1 MRILLVEDETKLAD
15 ALAYQLRKNGYAA
28 DTASDGD
35 MALAMAREHVYELYI
50 LDWMLPKRDGLSVL
64 KEMRAMGVVAPVLL
78 LTARDSLDDRVKG
91 LDAGADDYLTKP
103 FLTEEL
109 LARLRA
115 LSRRKNK
122 DYVGDLIVAGAWTL
136 DPLKGEA
143 RHDGKRV
150 QLSQKEAQL
159 LELLLVNQGQVIT
172 KERIFERVWGYC
184 AETELTSVELYI
196 HYLRKKL
203 DTTAIKTARGVG
215 YYWTDEDDHA
225 S

>member
-1 MRILLVEDETKLAD
+1 MRVLLVEDETKLAD

-28 DTASDGD
+28 DTASDGEK
-35 MALAMAREHVYELYI
+35 ALLMAREHVYELFI

-64 KEMRAMGVVAPVLL
+64 KEIRTMGMDAPVLL
-78 LTARDSLDDRVKG
+78 LTARDSLEDRVKG
-91 LDAGADDYLTKP
+91 LDAGADDYLVKP
-103 FLTEEL
+103 FLTDEL

-122 DYVGDLIVAGAWTL
+122 DFVGNLIVAGEWTL
-136 DPLKGEA
+136 DSLKGEV
-143 RHDGKRV
+143 RHGDKRM

-184 AETELTSVELYI
+184 SEAELSSVELYI

-215 YYWTDEDDHA
+215 YYWQEDEHA
-225 S
+225 

>member
-1 MRILLVEDETKLAD
+1 MRLLLVEDESKLAE
-15 ALAYQLRKNGYAA
+15 ALAYQLRKSGYVVDTAA
-28 DTASDGD
+28 DGEA
-35 MALAMAREHVYELYI
+35 ALQQAREQVYGLFV

-64 KEMRAMGVVAPVLL
+64 KELRTMGIEAPVLV
-78 LTARDSLDDRVKG
+78 LTARDSLEDRVKG
-91 LDAGADDYLTKP
+91 LDAGADDYLIKP

-115 LSRRKNK
+115 LTRRKSK
-122 DYVGDLIVAGAWTL
+122 DYVGDLIVAGSWSL

-143 RHDGKRV
+143 VCGARRI

-184 AETELTSVELYI
+184 AEAELTSVELYI

-203 DTTAIKTARGVG
+203 NTVAIKTARGVG
-215 YYWTDEDDHA
+215 YYWAEEADHA
-225 S
+225 

>member
-1 MRILLVEDETKLAD
+1 MRLLLVEDESKLAE
-15 ALAYQLRKNGYAA
+15 ALAYQLRKSGYVVDTAA
-28 DTASDGD
+28 DGEA
-35 MALAMAREHVYELYI
+35 ALQQAREQVYGLFV

-64 KEMRAMGVVAPVLL
+64 KELRTMGIEAPVLV
-78 LTARDSLDDRVKG
+78 LTARDSLEDRVKG
-91 LDAGADDYLTKP
+91 LDAGADDYLIKP

-115 LSRRKNK
+115 LTRRKSK
-122 DYVGDLIVAGAWTL
+122 DYVGDLIVAGSWSL

-143 RHDGKRV
+143 VCGARRI

-184 AETELTSVELYI
+184 ADTELTSVELYI

-203 DTTAIKTARGVG
+203 NTASIKTARGVG
-215 YYWTDEDDHA
+215 YYWAEEA
-225 S
+225 ENA

>member
-1 MRILLVEDETKLAD
+1 MRLLLVEDESKLAE
-15 ALAYQLRKNGYAA
+15 ALAYQLRKSGYVVDTAA
-28 DTASDGD
+28 DGEE
-35 MALAMAREHVYELYI
+35 ALQQAREQVYGLFV

-64 KEMRAMGVVAPVLL
+64 KELRTLGIEAPVLV
-78 LTARDSLDDRVKG
+78 LTARDSLEDRVKG
-91 LDAGADDYLTKP
+91 LDAGADDYLIKP

-115 LSRRKNK
+115 LTRRKSK
-122 DYVGDLIVAGAWTL
+122 DYVGDLIVAGSWSL

-143 RHDGKRV
+143 VCGAQRI

-184 AETELTSVELYI
+184 ADAELTSVELYI

-203 DTTAIKTARGVG
+203 NTAAIKTARGVG
-215 YYWTDEDDHA
+215 YYWAEEAEHA
-225 S
+225 

>member
-1 MRILLVEDETKLAD
+1 MRLLLVEDESKLAE
-15 ALAYQLRKNGYAA
+15 ALAYQLRKSGYVVDTAA
-28 DTASDGD
+28 DGEA
-35 MALAMAREHVYELYI
+35 ALQQAREQVYGLFV

-64 KEMRAMGVVAPVLL
+64 NELRTMGIEAPVLV
-78 LTARDSLDDRVKG
+78 LTARDSLEDRVKG
-91 LDAGADDYLTKP
+91 LDAGADDYLIKP

-115 LSRRKNK
+115 LTRRKSK
-122 DYVGDLIVAGAWTL
+122 DYVGDLIVAGSWSL

-143 RHDGKRV
+143 VCGARRI

-184 AETELTSVELYI
+184 AEAELTSVELYI

-203 DTTAIKTARGVG
+203 NTAAIKTARGVG
-215 YYWTDEDDHA
+215 YYWAEEAEHA
-225 S
+225 

>member
-1 MRILLVEDETKLAD
+1 MRLLLVEDESKLAE
-15 ALAYQLRKNGYAA
+15 ALAYQLRKSGYVVDTAA
-28 DTASDGD
+28 DGEA
-35 MALAMAREHVYELYI
+35 ALQQAREQVYGLFV

-64 KEMRAMGVVAPVLL
+64 NERRTMGIEAPVLV
-78 LTARDSLDDRVKG
+78 LTARDSLEDRVKG
-91 LDAGADDYLTKP
+91 LDAGADDYLIKP

-115 LSRRKNK
+115 LTRRKSK
-122 DYVGDLIVAGAWTL
+122 DYVGDLIVAGSWSL

-143 RHDGKRV
+143 VCGARRI

-184 AETELTSVELYI
+184 AEAELTSVELYI

-203 DTTAIKTARGVG
+203 NTVAIKTARGVG
-215 YYWTDEDDHA
+215 YYWAEEADHA
-225 S
+225 